1 MFNSDFLFIMLLA
14 FKHTHLIPDY
24 DVFLCIFLDLLSL
37 CPPIVFFDNPP
48 CPTSL
53 NIILFK
59 PLATAPDSPSARTA
73 APFPL
78 RCRPSLKYSSSF
90 PTKLSHMS
98 TYPTSSSLQSRS
110 TIPLTAILFE
120 FLYPWILF
128 PHTGNI
134 PDKMICPNLA
144 CFVFFSSFL
153 YFSTIA
159 VVPSLSV
166 LFVPTCTHHIV
177 SAMALSHRTYPS
189 FSMVPPFPL
198 PMIFSTLSV
207 TCSILAPG
215 KHTTT
220 SSPLLSLES
229 VFRMIESPT

>member
-1 MFNSDFLFIMLLA
+1 
-14 FKHTHLIPDY
+14 
-24 DVFLCIFLDLLSL
+24 
-37 CPPIVFFDNPP
+37 
-48 CPTSL
+48 
-53 NIILFK
+53 
-59 PLATAPDSPSARTA
+59 
-73 APFPL
+73 
-78 RCRPSLKYSSSF
+78 
-90 PTKLSHMS
+90 MS

-134 PDKMICPNLA
+134 TDKMICPNLA

-166 LFVPTCTHHIV
+166 LFVPTCT
-177 SAMALSHRTYPS
+177 
-189 FSMVPPFPL
+189 SMVPPFHI
-198 PMIFSTLSV
+198 PMIFSALSV

-220 SSPLLSLES
+220 SSPLLTLES
-229 VFRMIESPT
+229 VFRMIESQT

>member
-1 MFNSDFLFIMLLA
+1 MCSSVSSWISYPLSTYSVFRHPLPNLFKYRTL
-14 FKHTHLIPDY
+14 P
-24 DVFLCIFLDLLSL
+24 
-37 CPPIVFFDNPP
+37 
-48 CPTSL
+48 
-53 NIILFK
+53 K
-59 PLATAPDSPSARTA
+59 PLATAHDSPSARTA

-90 PTKLSHMS
+90 PTKLPHMS

-166 LFVPTCTHHIV
+166 LFVPTCT
-177 SAMALSHRTYPS
+177 
-189 FSMVPPFPL
+189 SMVPPFPL
-198 PMIFSTLSV
+198 PMIFSTLSLCHMLYS
-207 TCSILAPG
+207 CS
-215 KHTTT
+215 
-220 SSPLLSLES
+220 
-229 VFRMIESPT
+229 R